1 MALSLID
8 CIKLKIKCLSQQKQ
22 GSNNGSK
29 KLMQTQTT
37 NKKSLRSKMLGI
49 KTPFQKSQ
57 LNPKTIPKQNHNRS
71 YEETINFDSYFQEI
85 GGGELTTTNKKA
97 SKPLNN
103 QITSNRNLHTP
114 VSKTRNLHFTSVSNT
129 NNLNLPHQNINF
141 NTCQSSIRKEN
152 KVSNSGNSQDTK
164 EKNSGNSS
172 DKQKLLTNTTN
183 KTQNKKF
190 HYNNSRTENTKKQNN
205 SEIKKSKLNN
215 KTPEIVKKLEPNF
228 NKIKKKEN
236 IENANNNSINED
248 NNNLL
253 NANSMK
259 KTISTQNQ
267 NTIASPT
274 IYNDNINNESNS
286 LLHTSI
292 SQELISLNFVNE
304 SNNLIDDN
312 NMDMDSLDAFTQTK
326 NDFNLLY
333 TNEYIKMIQDDLL
346 KLELEL
352 LIEKMFEIVSCY
364 HTQLSNEK
372 IIYGKVSRLYK
383 ECSQKF
389 LLLNKQYSKL
399 QHQKEKFQISKQN
412 LHFIS
417 GNNIKN
423 SQNLLSVNKEEINM
437 FNLLIKPKK
446 NDTSF
451 LKEIF
456 STIVTKHKYFILEN
470 CDEKEIEF
478 LQKGS
483 YLKTKKKEKSSV
495 EVPMLKGIEYLN
507 ERSSLGTDS
516 AIINGSKTMREKDRQ
531 TFLKRLTVPKTL
543 NGKKKK

>member
-1 MALSLID
+1 
-8 CIKLKIKCLSQQKQ
+8 
-22 GSNNGSK
+22 
-29 KLMQTQTT
+29 
-37 NKKSLRSKMLGI
+37 MLGI
-49 KTPFQKSQ
+49 KTPFQKTQ
-57 LNPKTIPKQNHNRS
+57 LNQKNVPKQNHNRS

-85 GGGELTTTNKKA
+85 GGGELTTTNKKS
-97 SKPLNN
+97 SKPLNT

-114 VSKTRNLHFTSVSNT
+114 VNKTRNLNFTSVINT
-129 NNLNLPHQNINF
+129 NNLNLPNQNINF

-152 KVSNSGNSQDTK
+152 KSSNPGNSKDIK
-164 EKNSGNSS
+164 EKISGNSS
-172 DKQKLLTNTTN
+172 DKSKLLTNTTN
-183 KTQNKKF
+183 KAQNKKF
-190 HYNNSRTENTKKQNN
+190 HYNNSRTENTKKPNN
-205 SEIKKSKLNN
+205 PEIKKSKLNN
-215 KTPEIVKKLEPNF
+215 NAPEIVKKLEPNF

-236 IENANNNSINED
+236 IESTNNNTSINED

-274 IYNDNINNESNS
+274 IYNENINNESNS

-304 SNNLIDDN
+304 SNNLLDDN
-312 NMDMDSLDAFTQTK
+312 NMDLDSLDAFTQTK

-372 IIYGKVSRLYK
+372 VIYGKVSKLYK

-437 FNLLIKPKK
+437 FNILVKPKK
-446 NDTSF
+446 NDTF
-451 LKEIF
+451 LKEIL
-456 STIVTKHKYFILEN
+456 SIIVAKNKHFILEN
-470 CDEKEIEF
+470 CNEKEIEF

-483 YLKTKKKEKSSV
+483 YLKNKKKEKSSI
-495 EVPMLKGIEYLN
+495 EVPPLKGIEYLN
-507 ERSSLGTDS
+507 ERPSLAADS
-516 AIINGSKTMREKDRQ
+516 ANGSKTGREKDRQ
-531 TFLKRLTVPKTL
+531 TFLKRLTVPKTI